1 MKMLWKRERAGA
13 GSGDIRLVCF
23 SNAAISAGGVA
34 VYAGIELSPGR
45 FSSALVA
52 AKSRLMKGT
61 VPRNELS
68 AIMLMMEL
76 VFIVKRAMGTW
87 VKEVIYISDS
97 MIALSCCS
105 SLEKKLHLFVQNRV
119 STIIRMVQW
128 SLSLVPLYHV
138 EGDKAIIPIIKHIQD
153 YLSLNIS
160 KTTYH

>member
-1 MKMLWKRERAGA
+1 
-13 GSGDIRLVCF
+13 
-23 SNAAISAGGVA
+23 
-34 VYAGIELSPGR
+34 
-45 FSSALVA
+45 
-52 AKSRLMKGT
+52 MKGT

-76 VFIVKRAMGTW
+76 VFIVKRTMGTR

-105 SLEKKLHLFVQNRV
+105 SLEKKLLLFVQNRV

-138 EGDKAIIPIIKHIQD
+138 EGDKNIVIIIDPIL
-153 YLSLNIS
+153 YWTGEL
-160 KTTYH
+160 TTGGK